1 LIVMELPNDPEM
13 ILDCVAA
20 GAHAYILRGAT
31 GTTII
36 ETMQQVDRGL
46 FQCPLEITNRLISR
60 LSQSQTRS
68 RPDSLTQREWDVLHC
83 ISRGMSDRETA
94 AELYI
99 SMRTVKH
106 HVHNLLG
113 KLQVQS
119 RWQVAQLAQENG
131 WIEGDRSC

>member
-1 LIVMELPNDPEM
+1 
-13 ILDCVAA
+13 
-20 GAHAYILRGAT
+20 
-31 GTTII
+31 
-36 ETMQQVDRGL
+36 
-46 FQCPLEITNRLISR
+46 
-60 LSQSQTRS
+60 
-68 RPDSLTQREWDVLHC
+68 
-83 ISRGMSDRETA
+83 MSDRETA

-131 WIEGDRSC
+131 WIDLRSIVLIDRRSIG